1 MGGIMEIPECA
12 TSLEEDPWEDPA
24 ALFNCLVKLDNTPF
38 KAIYR
43 DGIGCTLVD
52 GMNEGELR
60 AQTLGNVNNPP
71 PRDDSLPWPLGGAS
85 EPIIDETAV
94 DMECTQRVAD
104 EQLADGEANPRTI
117 TVARRG
123 SLIFEQRAGSVDKDF
138 PLTGWSTVKS
148 LTGALIGISQDW
160 HFAGSRRLGHLRQ

>member
-1 MGGIMEIPECA
+1 MEIPECA

-85 EPIIDETAV
+85 EPTIDETAV

-123 SLIFEQRAGSVDKDF
+123 SPHHSVH
-138 PLTGWSTVKS
+138 GR
-148 LTGALIGISQDW
+148 G
-160 HFAGSRRLGHLRQ
+160 R